1 MWRQRKRER
10 GGPPALLGP
19 HTACGMV
26 QAGACVA
33 ACHCRP
39 RWQGVSARARVSMSV
54 SVSVSVPV
62 SVSVGSVSVY
72 LRLSCV
78 LVSAQVCKCKCVSVC
93 VPVSGSRYVP
103 ACRPAWPCV
112 CVHVSVSVSLS
123 TYVHAWA
130 LCKMP
135 TLPPSLSPPHPPSSF
150 SLSLSRTRYL
160 CKIECGGTKKKRLW
174 SSGTQGVH
182 VLCVSFLS

>member
-1 MWRQRKRER
+1 M
-10 GGPPALLGP
+10 LGP

-54 SVSVSVPV
+54 SVSVFVSVSVSVCARVSVPV

-78 LVSAQVCKCKCVSVC
+78 LVSAQVCKCKCVFVC

-150 SLSLSRTRYL
+150 SLSLSHSLPVQNRVRRYQ
-160 CKIECGGTKKKRLW
+160 EKKALVLRH
-174 SSGTQGVH
+174 SGCACFVC
-182 VLCVSFLS
+182 LVS